1 MSIRV
6 TINGDAVDHVT
17 IASVT
22 THIQNVLDGYSIAEI
37 EDHPLYIRI
46 EPSNPK
52 SVPSVEPTP
61 TPVHEDE

>member
-46 EPSNPK
+46 EPAAPAIEPAP
-52 SVPSVEPTP
+52 VPTP